1 MSEAKATTDHKTI
14 KAWAEDRGGHPATV
28 RGTEREGEAGLL
40 RLDFDE
46 QDEELAPISW
56 ESFFDKFDQ
65 EDLVFLFQ
73 EETADG
79 SVSRFHK
86 FVDRETAEADAAE

>member
-1 MSEAKATTDHKTI
+1 MSKAKATTDHETI
-14 KAWAEDRGGHPATV
+14 KAWAENRGGRPATV
-28 RGTEREGEAGLL
+28 RGTGGKGEAGLL
-40 RLDFDE
+40 RLDFEDK
-46 QDEELAPISW
+46 DEELEPISW
-56 ESFFDKFDQ
+56 ETFFEKFDQ

-73 EETADG
+73 EETTDG